1 MTITNG
7 HLSMLLK
14 LEMMASED
22 GFDYLVKESN
32 FLNLK
37 KYFESLITSDDLDTN
52 KIASISFPYNKM
64 ISDHCTIQF
73 HESET
78 QQDNKKIKCKVPG
91 CKWKKEIH
99 LVKMRLH
106 VGWHIMNDHLAK
118 DSHRCGYC
126 GLAGCTL

>member
-52 KIASISFPYNKM
+52 KIASISCPYNKM
-64 ISDHCTIQF
+64 ISDHCTI
-73 HESET
+73 
-78 QQDNKKIKCKVPG
+78 
-91 CKWKKEIH
+91 
-99 LVKMRLH
+99 
-106 VGWHIMNDHLAK
+106 
-118 DSHRCGYC
+118 
-126 GLAGCTL
+126 